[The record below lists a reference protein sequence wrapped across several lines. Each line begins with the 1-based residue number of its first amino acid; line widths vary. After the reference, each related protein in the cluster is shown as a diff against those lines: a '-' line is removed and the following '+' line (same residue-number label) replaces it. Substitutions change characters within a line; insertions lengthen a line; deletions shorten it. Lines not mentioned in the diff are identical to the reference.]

1 MCIPQTASTPNLNS
15 KTTTFPPNSP
25 EADGPSPISQY
36 PLNSSTTSDESI
48 DIMGDIENETA
59 IHHVPPSPQQTITHS
74 PSPTSNKTKLIN
86 KILTPL
92 NPNLDPLSP
101 VERKAMR
108 KVLRSRYKTN
118 PANLKFINKNVK
130 KTTNNNSSKY
140 D

>member
-1 MCIPQTASTPNLNS
+1 
-15 KTTTFPPNSP
+15 
-25 EADGPSPISQY
+25 
-36 PLNSSTTSDESI
+36 
-48 DIMGDIENETA
+48 MGDIENETA